1 MPTYVYEVLD
11 EQGAPT
17 GERFEV
23 VQAMAEDPLTAHP
36 ETGTAVRRVFVPF
49 RIAGKMSPMHTDKAL
64 KDDRKLEKLGFTKYV
79 KASDGKYEKVVGKG
93 PNMIKK

>member
-11 EQGAPT
+11 RKNVPT

-23 VQAMAEDPLTAHP
+23 VQTMADEPLTQHP
-36 ETGTAVRRVFVPF
+36 ETGKPVRRVFVPF

-64 KDDRKLEKLGFTKYV
+64 TDDRKLEKLGFTKYV
-79 KASDGKYEKVVGKG
+79 KSSDGKYDKVVGKG
-93 PNMIKK
+93 PDILKK